1 MLNGECFMIQIVD
14 RTFDLLEF
22 LARQKESVSNSVI
35 AEEMGIS
42 IQSANNLLR
51 TLYRRGYVS
60 QDCKR
65 NYRLGARCIY
75 LGSYADRWGAL
86 RARLA
91 APVKQLVAETGYV
104 AFAGVIENDRMLCI
118 IMQDPSQ
125 TEPYIPQQR
134 WYDELHSTASGRV
147 LLAALSKKER
157 GRLYKRICREIS
169 SRKNPLSEKALAA
182 LCEETEAIGF
192 AEVHDESVQ
201 GVSSI
206 AIPLLG
212 EEGHVVA
219 ALALSGPD
227 SSWNR
232 LRREEKVGMLRRAAE
247 LAAQ

>member
-1 MLNGECFMIQIVD
+1 
-14 RTFDLLEF
+14 
-22 LARQKESVSNSVI
+22 
-35 AEEMGIS
+35 MGIS

-125 TEPYIPQQR
+125 TEPYIPQI
-134 WYDELHSTASGRV
+134 AS
-147 LLAALSKKER
+147 
-157 GRLYKRICREIS
+157 
-169 SRKNPLSEKALAA
+169 
-182 LCEETEAIGF
+182 
-192 AEVHDESVQ
+192 
-201 GVSSI
+201 VSSQR
-206 AIPLLG
+206 
-212 EEGHVVA
+212 A
-219 ALALSGPD
+219 A
-227 SSWNR
+227 SWNR